1 MGVLFSNNLVMRI
14 VNGNFDKTVQDISEY
29 VENGMIRNPHV
40 EQETEQISDRVYIIC
55 LIFYDVN
62 RFIRQESLS
71 WNK

>member
-1 MGVLFSNNLVMRI
+1 MGVLFSNNLVMQI
-14 VNGNFDKTVQDISEY
+14 VSRNFDKTVQDISKY
-29 VENGMIRNPHV
+29 IENGMIRNPHV

-62 RFIRQESLS
+62 RFIRQESIL